1 MDLSIGQIIFWAV
14 AFWFF
19 SQVIFGVMD
28 AHNIVQLKNH
38 LGEIK
43 RIKDLIHEVKVEKHG
58 EMEYWF
64 DSESDTFLGQGKT
77 VEEVIE
83 HVKKRFPDHI
93 FLLQG
98 TGGVSKQTDWK
109 LLDVE
114 EFKKVK
120 LNIDDL

>member
-1 MDLSIGQIIFWAV
+1 MDISIGELIFWAV

-19 SQVIFGVMD
+19 TQVLFGILD
-28 AHNIVQLKNH
+28 AHHIVQLKH
-38 LGEIK
+38 HVGELK
-43 RIKDLIHEVKVEKHG
+43 RIKDLIHDVKVEKHG

-64 DSESDTFLGQGKT
+64 DSENDTFLGQGKT

-120 LNIDDL
+120 LNIDDI